1 MFLSVVDRGEGLG
14 EEEEVQPLPKKAME
28 ALVRFLLSAAAS
40 AGTCVGTASL
50 CSSHHD
56 GSLSGSGGGTAAWC
70 SVCQCV
76 HAPRDQN
83 HSGRS
88 RSTGASWQ
96 MPSGAYRS
104 RYGAVAPGGGSA
116 TSSTCHQPPSY
127 WSSRVSPTMSGAAQP
142 SGVRGGSGRSL
153 LSGHH
158 SCRCSNLPSPL
169 LCTPLCTSS
178 SRILTSTCCCGPSMR
193 CTSASYHE
201 PRKPSSLPHSS
212 TCRASSSGTLVPP
225 SPAPPV
231 VAAAPR
237 RSAAASSPRAASD
250 SSSCAA
256 GSGSPGRSQRH
267 RCAPPTH
274 RRPPGNPTSSPR
286 LGSTLVTSPTHG
298 SSTPPCASHTRSRSP
313 TSAAEASL
321 PCRHGGGGG
330 GGRREAQRGSS
341 VGVSHSQGVASPTQ
355 KWPSSKVTA
364 RPRAAS

>member
-1 MFLSVVDRGEGLG
+1 M
-14 EEEEVQPLPKKAME
+14 
-28 ALVRFLLSAAAS
+28 
-40 AGTCVGTASL
+40 
-50 CSSHHD
+50 CSSHHE
-56 GSLSGSGGGTAAWC
+56 GSPSGSGGGTAARC

-76 HAPRDQN
+76 HVPRDQN

-88 RSTGASWQ
+88 RSSGASWQ

-127 WSSRVSPTMSGAAQP
+127 CSSRASPTMSGAAQP
-142 SGVRGGSGRSL
+142 SGVRGGSGRSRL
-153 LSGHH
+153 RGHH
-158 SCRCSNLPSPL
+158 SWRCSNLPSPL
-169 LCTPLCTSS
+169 ACTPLCTSS
-178 SRILTSTCCCGPSMR
+178 SRILTSTCCCAPSMR

-212 TCRASSSGTLVPP
+212 TRSSSSSRTLAPP
-225 SPAPPV
+225 SPAPPP

-237 RSAAASSPRAASD
+237 RSAAASSPRAAGG

-256 GSGSPGRSQRH
+256 GSGSPARSQRH
-267 RCAPPTH
+267 RCAPPTQ
-274 RRPPGNPTSSPR
+274 RLPPGSPTSRPR
-286 LGSTLVTSPTHG
+286 PGSTLSTSPTHG
-298 SSTPPCASHTRSRSP
+298 NSAPPCASQTRSRSP
-313 TSAAEASL
+313 TSAAEASR

-341 VGVSHSQGVASPTQ
+341 VGASHSHGVVSPTQ